1 MSTKE
6 ECLREQ
12 QIVVEYLQKSEDT
25 EQRVIATEK
34 RVIAIEEDV
43 RLLRIEHRESAVQ
56 QREIVSEIVEQNR
69 ISHCELSA
77 KVDIIVSKVT
87 ANTKITA
94 PISKA
99 LEKAK
104 TRALWIVIGA
114 LGSGIIYALGGDLE
128 PLKTLFKK

>member
-6 ECLREQ
+6 ECLSEQ
-12 QIVVEYLQKSEDT
+12 QIVVEYLRKVVDT
-25 EQRVIATEK
+25 ELRVM
-34 RVIAIEEDV
+34 AIEEDV
-43 RLLRIEHRESAVQ
+43 KLLRLEHREFAVQ
-56 QREIVSEIVEQNR
+56 QREIVNEIVEQNR
-69 ISHCELSA
+69 ISHNELCG

-87 ANTKITA
+87 ASTKVTA
-94 PISKA
+94 PITKA

-128 PLKTLFKK
+128 PLKTLFKKWF